1 MTRNYSAKQ
10 AGDLPTAL
18 AAPARRALAGAGYT
32 SLAHLSTASE
42 AELLKLHGMG
52 PKALGQ
58 LREALA
64 ARGLAF
70 AGGGPGAADD
80 GASPVQAKASA
91 DVATFLARLEHPRK
105 AEIEAVHALILS
117 ADPRIRES
125 IKWNAPSFALADHF
139 ATFKLRPETTVQ
151 VVLHTGAKV
160 KANPAAMSVDD
171 PAGLLTWAAPD
182 RALVTFADMAAI
194 DTHRDALVILV
205 QQWIAQLS

>member
-1 MTRNYSAKQ
+1 MTRNYSANQ
-10 AGDLPTAL
+10 ASDLPTAL
-18 AAPARRALAGAGYT
+18 AAPARRALVGAGYT
-32 SLAHLSTASE
+32 SLAQLSAASE

-64 ARGLAF
+64 AQGLAF
-70 AGGGPGAADD
+70 AGGGPGA
-80 GASPVQAKASA
+80 
-91 DVATFLARLEHPRK
+91 DVATFLAQLEHPRK
-105 AEIEAVHALILS
+105 AEIEAVRALILS

-160 KANPAAMSVDD
+160 RANPAAMSVDD

-182 RALVTFADMAAI
+182 RAIVTFAHMAAI
-194 DTHRDALVILV
+194 DTHRDALVALL